1 MNKTSIQT
9 APNAAPAVGAPGRV
23 QQEVRR
29 AGPVMKALTALA
41 SLRLTVALF
50 VLSLVLVF
58 FGTMAQMDQGL
69 LDVLNRYFRTGL
81 AWIPFQAIVNFGQ
94 VFFGVPKTAHLS
106 GSFPF
111 PGGWLLGSLLLGNLV
126 AAHAIRFKISWKR
139 SGILLIHSGLIILML
154 SELVTG
160 LYAVEGKMAILQG
173 DASNYVEDWHATELA
188 VVDSSNPK
196 ADEVTVIPAWMLKK
210 GGVIRDEAL
219 PFDVEVNRYMVNSQ
233 SVRPGAD
240 QENPATA
247 GAGLQ
252 EVAVESP
259 PVSGVDG
266 EKADIPAAYVT
277 FKKKGTGESLGTY
290 LVSVLLGPQ
299 TASVDGKGYEV
310 ALRHKRMYKPYAI
323 RLLEFR
329 HDRYLGTDTPRNY
342 SSLVQ
347 LTDPSRGED
356 REVKIYMN
364 NPLRYG
370 GETFYQSSFIP
381 GDRPGEPDKGTVLQ
395 VVRNPGWL
403 MPYVSCTMI
412 SLGMMVHFGLHL
424 IGFLRRRAAS

>member
-29 AGPVMKALTALA
+29 GGPVMKALTALA
-41 SLRLTVALF
+41 SLRLTVVLF

-111 PGGWLLGSLLLGNLV
+111 PGGWLLGGLLLVNLV
-126 AAHAIRFKISWKR
+126 AAHAVRFKVSWKR

-160 LYAVEGKMAILQG
+160 LYAVEGRMTILAG
-173 DASNYVEDWHATELA
+173 EASNYVADWHATELA
-188 VVDSSNPK
+188 VVDSSDPK
-196 ADEVTVIPAWMLKK
+196 ADEVTVIPGWMLRK
-210 GGVIRDEAL
+210 GGVIRNEAL
-219 PFDVEVNRYMVNSQ
+219 PFDVEVMRYMANAQPV
-233 SVRPGAD
+233 PAGPD
-240 QENPATA
+240 QENPATK
-247 GAGLQ
+247 GLSLG
-252 EVAVESP
+252 EVLAERPV
-259 PVSGVDG
+259 VSGVDG
-266 EKADIPAAYVT
+266 EKIDLPGAYVT
-277 FKKKGTGESLGTY
+277 LKEKETGAPLGTY
-290 LVSVLLGPQ
+290 LLWVVADPQ
-299 TASVDGKGYEV
+299 PAEVGGKTYEV
-310 ALRHKRMYKPYAI
+310 ALRHKRNYKPYAI

-370 GETFYQSSFIP
+370 GETFYQSSFVQ
-381 GDRPGEPDKGTVLQ
+381 GDRPGEPDKGTILQ

>member
-1 MNKTSIQT
+1 
-9 APNAAPAVGAPGRV
+9 
-23 QQEVRR
+23 
-29 AGPVMKALTALA
+29 
-41 SLRLTVALF
+41 
-50 VLSLVLVF
+50 
-58 FGTMAQMDQGL
+58 L

-81 AWIPFQAIVNFGQ
+81 AWLPFQTLVNFGQ
-94 VFFGVPKTAHLS
+94 VFLGVPKTAHLS

-111 PGGWLLGSLLLGNLV
+111 PGGWLLGGLLLVNLV
-126 AAHAIRFKISWKR
+126 AAHAVRFKVNWKR

-154 SELVTG
+154 SELITG

-173 DASNYVEDWHATELA
+173 EGSNYVEDWHAVELA
-188 VVDSSNPK
+188 VVDSSVPR
-196 ADEVTVIPAWMLKK
+196 ADEVTVIPGWMLKR
-210 GGVIRDEAL
+210 GGVIRDGAL
-219 PFDVEVNRYMVNSQ
+219 PFDVEVVRYMVNSQ
-233 SVRPGAD
+233 AVRPGPD
-240 QENPATA
+240 RENPATA

-252 EVAVESP
+252 GVAVERP

-277 FKKKGTGESLGTY
+277 FKKKGMGESLGTY
-290 LVSVLLGPQ
+290 LLAVLLGPQ
-299 TASVDGKGYEV
+299 TTSVDGKSYEV
-310 ALRHKRMYKPYAI
+310 ALRHKRLYKPYTVK
-323 RLLEFR
+323 LLEFH

-342 SSLVQ
+342 SSLVH

-364 NPLRYG
+364 HPLRYG
-370 GETFYQSSFIP
+370 SETFYQSSFIP